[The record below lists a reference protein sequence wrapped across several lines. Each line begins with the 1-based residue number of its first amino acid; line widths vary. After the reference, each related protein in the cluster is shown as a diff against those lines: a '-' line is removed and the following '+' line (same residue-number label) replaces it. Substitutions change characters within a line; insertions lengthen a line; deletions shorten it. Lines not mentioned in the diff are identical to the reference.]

1 MSALSALAVFCATL
15 LYPRRSGSAG
25 LTRLEHRQR
34 PGASRAVAALWWT
47 LAPVLLLIVAIS
59 VGGGSGCALTVSLG
73 VPAATLVWAVRAQR
87 RRRLAGLRRDEV
99 VRSCQILAGLL
110 RVGHVPASS
119 LAAACLDA
127 PLLAEPAAVHGIG
140 GDVGPVLRRMGS
152 IPGQEGLVELAN
164 AWEVSERTGASM
176 MATLDA
182 LAERLV
188 ADTSLRNIVRAE
200 LSAPRATGRILGALP
215 LVGLALGYSL
225 GGDPLG
231 YLIGSTIGQVCLVA
245 GVVLGCL
252 GVVWTERIANG
263 DGGGRGLG

>member
-15 LYPRRSGSAG
+15 LWSGRPGSAG
-25 LTRLEHRQR
+25 LARLEQRQQA
-34 PGASRAVAALWWT
+34 GASRAWAAAWWF
-47 LAPVLLLIVAIS
+47 LAPALLLVVATT
-59 VGGGSGCALTVSLG
+59 VGGGSGCALAVSLAA
-73 VPAATLVWAVRAQR
+73 PAATLVWAVLAHR
-87 RRRLAGLRRDEV
+87 RRRQAGLRRDEV
-99 VRSCQILAGLL
+99 VRTCQILAGLL

-119 LAAACLDA
+119 LAAACVDA

-231 YLIGSTIGQVCLVA
+231 YLIGSTVGQLCLVT

-263 DGGGRGLG
+263 EGGGRGLG